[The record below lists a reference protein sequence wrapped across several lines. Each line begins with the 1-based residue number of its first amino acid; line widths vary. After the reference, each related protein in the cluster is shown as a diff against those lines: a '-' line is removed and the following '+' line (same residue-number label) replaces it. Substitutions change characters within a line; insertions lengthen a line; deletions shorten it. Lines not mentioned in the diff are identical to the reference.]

1 MAKSGI
7 GDILHFGAV
16 RFRIVGSGSLIMY
29 LRSLDD
35 VRNQQLVD
43 LTMQSVTNREPVVL
57 ANFKEQCAQL
67 ELSVTEIDE
76 TFTIGKIIIFTKATE
91 TGYPQ

>member
-7 GDILHFGAV
+7 GDILHFGPI
-16 RFRIVGSGSLIMY
+16 RFRVVGSGALKLY

-35 VRNQQLVD
+35 VRNQQLVN
-43 LTMQSVTNREPVVL
+43 LTMQSVTNREPIVL

-67 ELSVTEIDE
+67 EIAVTEIDE
-76 TFTIGKIIIFTKATE
+76 TFTIGKIIIFTKVTE